1 MNARQKAKKYKK
13 LYENLLN
20 QPVKFNV
27 VTPKVD
33 TLRYEQFFDEDLL
46 AQPEHIKYIRRG
58 MRARIAEELVSE
70 LNSYINISSKY
81 QPDLHGYQV
90 CGEIKVVN
98 IL

>member
-1 MNARQKAKKYKK
+1 MNARQKAKMYKRMLDK
-13 LYENLLN
+13 LLN

-58 MRARIAEELVSE
+58 MRAKIAEELVSE
-70 LNSYINISSKY
+70 LNNYINFSTEY
-81 QPDLHGYQV
+81 QPDLHRYRV
-90 CGEIKVVN
+90 CGEIKVVD